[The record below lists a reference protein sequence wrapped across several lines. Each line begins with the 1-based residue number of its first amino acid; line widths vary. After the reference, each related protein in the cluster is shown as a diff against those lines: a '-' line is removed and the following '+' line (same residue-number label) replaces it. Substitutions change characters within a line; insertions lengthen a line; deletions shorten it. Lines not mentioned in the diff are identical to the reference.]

1 MEADRLAA
9 IFYLCRGPSL
19 SPIEYGQ
26 KTMTSQHPRSQPPQ
40 RRYLLS
46 GIVLLLLLIGSWT
59 LYRWT
64 TPNVLVAAV
73 ATATI
78 QINLPTIEYP
88 TIPASAPEFTVT
100 LNSLEA
106 SGVTGTATFKDIAGT
121 VAILLKVE
129 GVSTAEEEESEE
141 SLVPAELHFGTC
153 AVPGEL
159 AYAMSAP
166 DAGQSETDLSINL
179 EQLNAQKPMAVF
191 LYRSPQDHTAIACGD
206 VQ

>member
-1 MEADRLAA
+1 
-9 IFYLCRGPSL
+9 
-19 SPIEYGQ
+19 
-26 KTMTSQHPRSQPPQ
+26 MTTQQPGNKPPHK
-40 RRYLLS
+40 RYLIS
-46 GIVLLLLLIGSWT
+46 GIVLLLLLVGSWT
-59 LYRWT
+59 LFQWT
-64 TPNVLVAAV
+64 TPKVPLAAV

-78 QINLPTIEYP
+78 QINLPTIQYP

-100 LNSLEA
+100 INSLEA

-129 GVSTAEEEESEE
+129 GLSTAEEEESEE

-159 AYAMSAP
+159 AYPMSAP

-179 EQLNAQKPMAVF
+179 EQFNAQKPMAVI